1 MFLNGFSGLAGKGG
15 CLAGPNECFGS
26 VLLWEK
32 QLFLSH
38 TFFVHYLL
46 ITTTKEV
53 KNNDLGCVWLGA
65 GVALR
70 VELLERL
77 WCSVVWFGLIIWR
90 QYC

>member
-1 MFLNGFSGLAGKGG
+1 MGFQASRERAVAWLDRMSVSVRFCCGKNNFF
-15 CLAGPNECFGS
+15 CLIH
-26 VLLWEK
+26 
-32 QLFLSH
+32 LFTICS
-38 TFFVHYLL
+38 F
-46 ITTTKEV
+46 TTTKVV